1 MTYNHDGNARQY
13 SDQMVCSRCGLVWDV
28 NDPEPP
34 ECVLPESHGVEEVP
48 HQPPARV
55 RAKIAAAEGFRRLR
69 EMLAKAGD
77 K

>member
-1 MTYNHDGNARQY
+1 MQNHDGNARQY

-34 ECVLPESHGVEEVP
+34 ECVLPESHGVDAEP
-48 HQPPARV
+48 AHPPKRV
-55 RAKIAAAEGFRRLR
+55 RAKIAAAEGFKQLR
-69 EMLAKAGD
+69 EILAKAGG